1 MKLMATILISALIGW
16 VIGYNVGIE
25 NKDKDEFEEW

>member
-16 VIGYNVGIE
+16 VIGYNVGVNHKE
-25 NKDKDEFEEW
+25 EDEFEEW